1 MQNSVIK
8 NSKKGNE
15 NKMKSYVL
23 LVWNFLDP
31 IYYKFT
37 RLTYIHNEIHK
48 ENILRV
54 RLTRYKGKHVI
65 LSDGTQ
71 INKNDILV
79 KIHLHNV
86 RLINEMKS
94 VKNDITKGRFIYQH
108 VKKSLP
114 SLGSYIQNHSRADEI
129 KGIIGI
135 SMLNRGADRLGLEF
149 VDISNPLYKWFKWLA
164 FLPIFL
170 LSNDHSIFKMIKI
183 NISSTPKYL
192 FMSKEILLQI
202 YNCVSQDGIA

>member
-1 MQNSVIK
+1 
-8 NSKKGNE
+8 
-15 NKMKSYVL
+15 MKSYVL
-23 LVWNFLDP
+23 LVWNFIDP

-54 RLTRYKGKHVI
+54 RLTRYKGKHVT

-135 SMLNRGADRLGLEF
+135 SMLNRGADRLGFEF
-149 VDISNPLYKWFKWLA
+149 VAISNPFYKWFKWLA
-164 FLPIFL
+164 FLPICL
-170 LSNDHSIFKMIKI
+170 LSNNDSIFKMIKN

-192 FMSKEILLQI
+192 FMSKENLLQI
-202 YNCVSQDGIA
+202 YNGESRDEIAKRKC

>member
-1 MQNSVIK
+1 
-8 NSKKGNE
+8 
-15 NKMKSYVL
+15 MKSYVL
-23 LVWNFLDP
+23 LVWSFIDP

-37 RLTYIHNEIHK
+37 RLTYIHNETYK

-94 VKNDITKGRFIYQH
+94 VKNDITKGRIIYQH
-108 VKKSLP
+108 VEKSLP
-114 SLGSYIQNHSRADEI
+114 SLGSYIQNHSRTDEI

-135 SMLNRGADRLGLEF
+135 SMLNRGADRLGFEF
-149 VDISNPLYKWFKWLA
+149 VSISNPFYKWFKWLA
-164 FLPIFL
+164 FIPIRL
-170 LSNDHSIFKMIKI
+170 LSNNDSIFKIRK
-183 NISSTPKYL
+183 NDISASPKYL
-192 FMSKEILLQI
+192 FMSKENLLQI
-202 YNCVSQDGIA
+202 YNGESRDEIAKSKC

>member
-1 MQNSVIK
+1 
-8 NSKKGNE
+8 
-15 NKMKSYVL
+15 MKSYVL
-23 LVWNFLDP
+23 LVWNFIDP

-37 RLTYIHNEIHK
+37 RLTYIHNETHK

-94 VKNDITKGRFIYQH
+94 VKNDIAKGRFIYQH

-114 SLGSYIQNHSRADEI
+114 SLGSYIQNHPKADEI

-135 SMLNRGADRLGLEF
+135 TMLNRGADRLGFEF
-149 VDISNPLYKWFKWLA
+149 VAISNPFYKWFKWLA
-164 FLPIFL
+164 FLPICL
-170 LSNDHSIFKMIKI
+170 LFNNDSIVKMMKS
-183 NISSTPKYL
+183 NISSSPKYL
-192 FMSKEILLQI
+192 FMSKESLLEI
-202 YNCVSQDGIA
+202 YTYKTQDKVVKRKC

>member
-1 MQNSVIK
+1 
-8 NSKKGNE
+8 
-15 NKMKSYVL
+15 MKSYVL
-23 LVWNFLDP
+23 LVWNFIDP

-37 RLTYIHNEIHK
+37 RLTYIHNETHK

-94 VKNDITKGRFIYQH
+94 VKNDIAKGRFIYQH

-114 SLGSYIQNHSRADEI
+114 SLGSYIQNHPKADEI

-135 SMLNRGADRLGLEF
+135 TMLNRGADRLGFEF
-149 VDISNPLYKWFKWLA
+149 VAISNPFYKWFKWLA
-164 FLPIFL
+164 FLPICL
-170 LSNDHSIFKMIKI
+170 LFNNDSIVKMMKN
-183 NISSTPKYL
+183 NISSSPKYL
-192 FMSKEILLQI
+192 FMSKESLLEI
-202 YNCVSQDGIA
+202 YTYKTQDKVVKRKC